1 MTLVFRTSLPLA
13 SVAASM
19 RAVVARLDPGVPVY
33 GVTTISQ
40 QMSNSRAVFRRRFPL
55 VLSGVFALAAL
66 LLSLIAMYAI
76 SMHEVT
82 TRERELGV
90 RVALG
95 ASPAALR
102 GLIASDA
109 ARLMA
114 AGVGIGLILAAL
126 STRFLQALVFEVSTR
141 DVGVYAAVMLAMA
154 VAALLVS
161 IRPILRAGKVSPRIV
176 MRAE

>member
-13 SVAASM
+13 SVATSV
-19 RAVVARLDPGVPVY
+19 RAIVARLDPGVPVY
-33 GVTTISQ
+33 GVATLSQ

-55 VLSGVFALAAL
+55 LLSGVFALAAL
-66 LLSLIAMYAI
+66 VLTLIAMYAI

-82 TRERELGV
+82 TREREFGV
-90 RVALG
+90 RAALG
-95 ASPAALR
+95 ASPARLR
-102 GLIASDA
+102 GLIASGA

-126 STRFLQALVFEVSTR
+126 SNRFLQALVFEVSTR
-141 DVGVYAAVMLAMA
+141 DVGVYAVVMCAMA

-161 IRPILRAGKVSPRIV
+161 IRPILRAGNVRPGVV
-176 MRAE
+176 MRA